1 MIAGIH
7 SISISGLKQSYG
19 LAEKHYQFWKKKNK
33 TKFNATYMFIVAVVG
48 GGEV

>member
-19 LAEKHYQFWKKKNK
+19 LAEKHYQFWKKNK
-33 TKFNATYMFIVAVVG
+33 TKFNATYMFIVAVVV